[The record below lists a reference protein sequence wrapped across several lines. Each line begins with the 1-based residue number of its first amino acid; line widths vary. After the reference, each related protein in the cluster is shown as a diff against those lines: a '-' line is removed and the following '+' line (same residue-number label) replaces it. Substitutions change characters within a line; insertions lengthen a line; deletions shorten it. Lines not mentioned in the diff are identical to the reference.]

1 MSKLKTI
8 LKRPAQLQQRV
19 FGFLPVISF
28 GGMALILGVFAI
40 APNFM
45 NFAHAEENPALK
57 PSDIK
62 LSISVDKTF
71 RKFND
76 VYLTSDGVEQ
86 EAQNNVTFIPTVET
100 NNPAGYKVYFSDVDE
115 DTDMRSIDATVT
127 DSIRSAT
134 PSDFENGEPKNT
146 SDNYWYCGILQVPNR
161 ATGEVEKVNST
172 NNDFTIPVRSYP
184 RLIDEVKYVKPNDN
198 KNNGVFCNIS
208 VNKQLV
214 PSTYVGKMIF
224 STLANVNNLKPATLK
239 DGYSAFRRIPNNFL
253 GKREFKSFK
262 YAKPTPADFSTEVEN
277 DETITSNIK
286 PDYKYQS
293 TPPEACPPTFG
304 LGFAMYNLTANNTDD
319 EEPVLV
325 WASSCD
331 DKGLRWWS
339 PSGTLK
345 LGANCSNFFSAV
357 NAPRFDNLDLS
368 GIDISNCKNMESMFE
383 RTDEGFKKIDFGN
396 NQFSSELNNT
406 KKMFKGNANLEEIKT
421 NHDLDLTYVPESS
434 EMFEGN
440 TSLVGSYYNNGCVFT
455 EYNTV
460 KNDGSMA
467 KTVIGYFHRTYG
479 DDRECVKIKPGQPSP
494 GPQLKNNKKSQREPS
509 ALFFSS

>member
-1 MSKLKTI
+1 MSKIKTFF
-8 LKRPAQLQQRV
+8 KRPAQVWQRV
-19 FGFLPVISF
+19 FGFLPIISL
-28 GGMALILGVFAI
+28 GSATMILGALAL

-57 PSDIK
+57 PGDIK
-62 LSISVDKTF
+62 LSISVDETF
-71 RKFND
+71 HKFND
-76 VYLTSDGVEQ
+76 IYLTSDGVEHEPQ
-86 EAQNNVTFIPTVET
+86 SNVTFKPTVET

-134 PSDFENGEPKNT
+134 PSDFENGQPKNT
-146 SDNYWYCGILQVPNR
+146 SDNYWYCGILQVPKSSDD
-161 ATGEVEKVNST
+161 TIIKTEIQ
-172 NNDFTIPVRSYP
+172 NNDMAIPTRSHP

-198 KNNGVFCNIS
+198 KNNGVYCNLSI
-208 VNKQLV
+208 NKQLAT
-214 PSTYVGKMIF
+214 STYVGKMIF
-224 STLANVNNLKPATLK
+224 STVANTNNLKPATLK
-239 DGYSAFRRIPNNFL
+239 DGYSAFRRIPNNYS

-262 YAKPTPADFSTEVEN
+262 YAKPTPQDFSSEITN
-277 DETITSNIK
+277 DQTITSNIK
-286 PDYKYQS
+286 PDYKYQPR
-293 TPPEACPPTFG
+293 PPEACPPTMGTGFG
-304 LGFAMYNLTANNTDD
+304 MYNLTANNTDD
-319 EEPVLV
+319 EEPVLI

-345 LGANCSNFFSAV
+345 LGENCSNFFSAF

-383 RTDEGFKKIDFGN
+383 RTDEGFKKINFGN
-396 NQFSSELNNT
+396 NEFSSELNNT

-421 NHDLDLTYVPESS
+421 NHDLDLSYVPESS

-460 KNDGSMA
+460 KTDGSMA

-479 DDRECVKIKPGQPSP
+479 DDRECVKIKPGRPSP
-494 GPQLKNNKKSQREPS
+494 GP
-509 ALFFSS
+509 